1 MDRLSK
7 KYNHPHPRKSAQQY
21 QNPRLSSKKDLKL
34 STILQKTRKTTQV
47 KRNVMNFSTPSNN
60 KPKTYVPP
68 RKV

>member
-7 KYNHPHPRKSAQQY
+7 KYHVPRKSAQQY
-21 QNPRLSSKKDLKL
+21 QHPRLSSKKDLKL

-47 KRNVMNFSTPSNN
+47 KRNVMNFSTPINN
-60 KPKTYVPP
+60 QPKTYVPP